1 MRIHYLTAYEES
13 KCPNNDYWLA
23 KAAERIADLF
33 FDAYNYPEAARYRKE
48 AIEYFGK
55 ANRVTNQRYA
65 VADLKQ

>member
-13 KCPNNDYWLA
+13 KCPNND
-23 KAAERIADLF
+23 
-33 FDAYNYPEAARYRKE
+33 PEAARYRKE